1 MCCSFRDAHAGPLS
15 STDIQMLQNLSSC
28 CIAGAG
34 RLMKK
39 GGKPAR
45 WSVANGHRIIFL
57 HTRSFA
63 VLAREIMRT
72 QQLCERRLA
81 PRVHEKTWSVPR
93 AATPLAGNDIVGY
106 PAVCPCPRTT
116 RMSSA
121 QSRNVVQQSTVP
133 AKALQPTLRVNAQ
146 CQASEHGHRKEHL
159 CKLRAFRPCV

>member
-1 MCCSFRDAHAGPLS
+1 MYPPASVSHRGSCLLCFLRLCAVLFEMPMQARF
-15 STDIQMLQNLSSC
+15 LQLTYSC
-28 CIAGAG
+28 CKTFQVAALPVPAGE
-34 RLMKK
+34 RKKK

-45 WSVANGHRIIFL
+45 WSVTNGHRIIFL

-63 VLAREIMRT
+63 VLVREIMRT

-121 QSRNVVQQSTVP
+121 QSRNDVQQSTVP
-133 AKALQPTLRVNAQ
+133 DKAL
-146 CQASEHGHRKEHL
+146 
-159 CKLRAFRPCV
+159 